1 MVHMT
6 GMQGITNSQIREKFE
21 TLEKEI
27 QEIKQM
33 RQRGID
39 QTFLSLAAIIS
50 LVATL
55 MFAFTSQS
63 ILLFFIIFG
72 ISTMIFFILKIIYQM
87 VRKQQ

>member
-1 MVHMT
+1 MK
-6 GMQGITNSQIREKFE
+6 GITDSQIREKFE

-39 QTFLSLAAIIS
+39 QSFLSLAAIVS
-50 LVATL
+50 LFATL

-72 ISTMIFFILKIIYQM
+72 ISTMTFFILKISYHNM
-87 VRKQQ
+87 RKQ